1 MEPIIKIQKELK
13 APKGQYNSFG
23 KYHYRSCE
31 DIIEA
36 LKPIIHGLGYYL
48 LLFDEPVSIGDR
60 VYIKATA
67 RLIGEKTYESCA
79 YAREDENKKGM
90 DGSQI
95 TGAASSYARKY
106 ALNGLLAIDDS
117 KDADMQVKKEAKK
130 APLTTDMPEWKKAVE
145 FVSKGGKIDTILK
158 KYELKKEDEDELRKH
173 TS

>member
-1 MEPIIKIQKELK
+1 M
-13 APKGQYNSFG
+13 
-23 KYHYRSCE
+23 
-31 DIIEA
+31 
-36 LKPIIHGLGYYL
+36 
-48 LLFDEPVSIGDR
+48 
-60 VYIKATA
+60 
-67 RLIGEKTYESCA
+67 IGEKTYESCA

-130 APLTTDMPEWKKAVE
+130 ALLTTDMPEWKKAVE

-173 TS
+173 TP